1 MTVKTA
7 IIGCGIMGRRML
19 MHMLIHPEY
28 DPTYLWDPDQKALAL
43 AKETVPEVEIAQT
56 AVEAMAQADLVYLAC
71 PPAVRKAYAL
81 KAASL
86 GKAIF
91 LEKPLGVDIAG
102 SEALVNKL
110 NGYAV
115 PTL

>member
-28 DPTYLWDPDQKALAL
+28 DPTFLWDPDQKALAL
-43 AKETVPEVEIAQT
+43 AKEIAPEVEIAQT

-86 GKAIF
+86 EKAIF
-91 LEKPLGVDIAG
+91 LKNHLALTLR
-102 SEALVNKL
+102 EARL
-110 NGYAV
+110 
-115 PTL
+115 